1 MQVFD
6 AHSWRPDPACCCA
19 LHKRTAWNI
28 YAKKETD
35 SSFVLQPSS
44 TSAPGSSTEPRAA
57 HTGLPGSRPAPLCS
71 SADNTGQGL
80 ACKAQLRVLALC
92 GESCYPV
99 LRMSVKND
107 SKKST
112 KGLCPTANFSAHTCI
127 TEDPSLYTAT
137 WTGAVSL
144 IRAAFTLTHHPRA
157 LAIACRKSPATC
169 ISNSCPK
176 CFRAEGNICFLLCH
190 THTVQVTKS
199 SFVPLGIV
207 WCCLWNTVHH
217 LWHGSCL
224 SSASL
229 SPGPGTTLLL
239 FQECSFPTAAQ
250 LHTLAQCA
258 KVDNGRK
265 LLCVLMG
272 TL

>member
-1 MQVFD
+1 MSYCKFLCPHLHHRGSQFVYSNMNWSCFT
-6 AHSWRPDPACCCA
+6 HSCS
-19 LHKRTAWNI
+19 L
-28 YAKKETD
+28 Y
-35 SSFVLQPSS
+35 
-44 TSAPGSSTEPRAA
+44 A
-57 HTGLPGSRPAPLCS
+57 HTLPKS
-71 SADNTGQGL
+71 S
-80 ACKAQLRVLALC
+80 C
-92 GESCYPV
+92 
-99 LRMSVKND
+99 
-107 SKKST
+107 
-112 KGLCPTANFSAHTCI
+112 H
-127 TEDPSLYTAT
+127 SLQE
-137 WTGAVSL
+137 
-144 IRAAFTLTHHPRA
+144 
-157 LAIACRKSPATC
+157 KSPATC
-169 ISNSCPK
+169 ISSSCPK

-190 THTVQVTKS
+190 THTLQVTKS

-229 SPGPGTTLLL
+229 SPGPGTTLLP